1 MDTRDRILGHIR
13 KGLGRSGPVSSDEA
27 AALRA
32 GLANPKPNLV
42 PARSQVDR
50 FDQIELFV
58 AMAEEAAATV
68 DRVGRLEDVPKAVS
82 SYLASQNLPSD
93 IVMAPDES
101 LDTIPW
107 DDRGML
113 SIRRGVPEP
122 SDEVGLS
129 ATFSAIAE
137 TGSLM
142 VTSGPHHPSSLNLLP
157 DTHVVVVRE
166 DQIVGAQEDG
176 WVRLRKSVEENGGL
190 PRTVL
195 FITGPS
201 RSADIEQTLLMGA
214 HGPRR
219 LHIVL
224 VESRDSDGGA

>member
-1 MDTRDRILGHIR
+1 MDTRDRILGRIR
-13 KGLGRSGPVSSDEA
+13 KGLGRSEPVGSDEA
-27 AALRA
+27 AVLRA
-32 GLANPKPNLV
+32 ELADPKPNLV

-50 FDQIELFV
+50 LDQIELFV
-58 AMAEEAAATV
+58 AMAEESAATV
-68 DRVGRLEDVPKAVS
+68 DRVSALEEVPNAVS

-101 LDTIPW
+101 LDSIPW
-107 DDRGML
+107 QDRELL

-142 VTSGPHHPSSLNLLP
+142 VTSGPHHPSRLNLLP
-157 DTHVVVVRE
+157 DTHVVIVRE

-176 WVRLRKSVEENGGL
+176 WVRLRQSVRKNGGL
-190 PRTVL
+190 PRTVI

-224 VESRDSDGGA
+224 VESRDSDGGP